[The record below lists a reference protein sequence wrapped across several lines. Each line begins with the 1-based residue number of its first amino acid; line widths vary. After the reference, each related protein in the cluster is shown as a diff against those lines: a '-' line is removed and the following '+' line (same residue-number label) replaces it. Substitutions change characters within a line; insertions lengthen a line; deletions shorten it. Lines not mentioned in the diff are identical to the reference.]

1 MKVKFINELK
11 SNDVIA
17 QKISSIPEKNFEQFF
32 DEIYP
37 LLNVNGKIK
46 RVEVEFARG
55 GLSNDVT
62 VTFYFFGRGIAG
74 YIRFDIVHII
84 FALQAT
90 NYDESAI
97 VNKWTEFLK
106 NNLGADV
113 YKKLVAAKTK
123 TDLEWSENSIK
134 MCENRVQ
141 KTMQELEEEKT
152 TLKNWKTEQTQKV
165 QKFKTDFADVLD
177 ENGEIVGL

>member
-1 MKVKFINELK
+1 MKFKFFNELK
-11 SNDVIA
+11 SNDVVE

-74 YIRFDIVHII
+74 YIRFDIEHII
-84 FALQAT
+84 FVLQVR
-90 NYDESAI
+90 NYDEDAI
-97 VNKWTEFLK
+97 VKKWIEFLK

-113 YKKLVAAKTK
+113 YKKLVATKAKA
-123 TDLEWSENSIK
+123 DIERSENSIK
-134 MCENRVQ
+134 LCEVSVQ
-141 KTMQELEEEKT
+141 KTTQQLEEERT
-152 TLKNWKTEQTQKV
+152 TLKNWKTEQTKKI

-177 ENGEIVGL
+177 GNGDIIDL